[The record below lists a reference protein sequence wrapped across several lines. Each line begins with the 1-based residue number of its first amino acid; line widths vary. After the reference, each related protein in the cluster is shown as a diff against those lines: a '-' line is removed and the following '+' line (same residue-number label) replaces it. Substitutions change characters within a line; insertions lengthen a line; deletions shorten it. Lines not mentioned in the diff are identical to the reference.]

1 MENVTFKLT
10 GMSCSCEGSIVEKRV
25 KKLRGVESYVLNPFT
40 YQLKV
45 SFDPEAVTIPD
56 IQKTVAKAGVK
67 PVLMADSVADAREP
81 QTFGGGTERG
91 GCC

>member
-40 YQLKV
+40 YQLRV
-45 SFDPEAVTIPD
+45 SFDPEAVTIAD
-56 IQKTVAKAGVK
+56 IQKTVEKAGVK
-67 PVLMADSVADAREP
+67 PVVMADGVAGAREP
-81 QTFGGGTERG
+81 QTSGGSTERG

>member
-40 YQLKV
+40 Y
-45 SFDPEAVTIPD
+45 A
-56 IQKTVAKAGVK
+56 AAGVLRSGRRRRS
-67 PVLMADSVADAREP
+67 PTSRRRWRRPA
-81 QTFGGGTERG
+81 
-91 GCC
+91 